1 MRAVRDELSDLR
13 CLTQISLEHG
23 VRPCVNRHSVFAF
36 SFSCEVPWLKLHA
49 VLLLLRIASPESLL
63 ATDQPHSPTIHQ
75 RCAVR
80 VSPRDLFNQQNTRAR
95 TTVVCFT
102 AVLEQAVHDYLASA
116 TDVDFPVDY
125 DRNSKSHS
133 RWSRVARTGL
143 LAVVE
148 HLSQVGGEGEQH
160 VLASG
165 VLQRPHDTVAGS
177 IGRYGRSWP
186 WPRKRH
192 AGLRRRRTW
201 KSSVAEGESF
211 QVIVEAARVVRPIPV
226 GGRRTHIRGNGVG
239 HHLCRVAV
247 VAGMVFPHVVAVNQ
261 INRAVL
267 GGGNH
272 QVRHGSQLVDHHGSS
287 GSKVHVVYVL
297 RKRIEGFEVVGQVQ
311 RAAGRAKL
319 EESVGI

>member
-1 MRAVRDELSDLR
+1 MSGR
-13 CLTQISLEHG
+13 HG
-23 VRPCVNRHSVFAF
+23 QRRKSVGKR
-36 SFSCEVPWLKLHA
+36 S
-49 VLLLLRIASPESLL
+49 
-63 ATDQPHSPTIHQ
+63 THSPTIHW

-80 VSPRDLFNQQNTRAR
+80 VIYSTYKTPGQDDG
-95 TTVVCFT
+95 VCFT
-102 AVLEQAVHDYLASA
+102 AILEQAVHDYLASA

-133 RWSRVARTGL
+133 RWSGVARTGL

-148 HLSQVGGEGEQH
+148 HPSQVGGEGEQH

-165 VLQRPHDTVAGS
+165 VLQRPHDPVAGS

-267 GGGNH
+267 GRGNY
-272 QVRHGSQLVDHHGSS
+272 QVRHGSQLIDHHGSP

-297 RKRIEGFEVVGQVQ
+297 RKRIKGFEVVGQLQ